1 MNFGAFGIGA
11 GASLS
16 FAMEIIMKT
25 TQTIA
30 LAAALTLTAFGS
42 AFAGEGSPDLSG
54 NYPAVNESD
63 PGGSNYGNTYGR
75 FSEPYYTQPRAMY
88 RGGYAT
94 PRDDENTGYVVRQN
108 RYDEETG
115 VDGE

>member
-1 MNFGAFGIGA
+1 
-11 GASLS
+11 
-16 FAMEIIMKT
+16 MEIEEMSTKT
-25 TQTIA
+25 TKTLA
-30 LAAALTLTAFGS
+30 LAAALTLTALGS
-42 AFAGEGSPDLSG
+42 QAFAGEGSPDLSG

-75 FSEPYYTQPRAMY
+75 FSEPYYTAPRAMY
-88 RGGYAT
+88 RGSYAT

-108 RYDEETG
+108 RYDDETG